1 MSAPTRQRRLST
13 RDLRT
18 ILGVTSA
25 LAAPF
30 DLMTMLGEVVAA
42 AKQVLVAERGSVWL
56 HDPATDELVLE
67 VATGMRAVRVPSG
80 TGLVGACARSRQIIN
95 VPDCYSDARFDPSVD
110 KASGF
115 RTRCML
121 TLPLIDHKDVLVGV
135 MQVLNKKGSVFDA
148 DDEALAAALSAQ
160 CAVALQRVRMTESL
174 IEGEKMRQALE
185 MAREVQM
192 STWPATMPVVPGY
205 DVCGISRPAELT
217 GGDTFDL
224 SMLEQGLLVV
234 LGDATGHGIAPALSV
249 TQVQAMLRIAF
260 GLGADLESAF
270 TQVNN
275 RLVEM
280 LPADRFI
287 TAFIGLLDPSTHRL
301 RFHSGGQGPIL
312 HYQAAAG
319 ACVAYKPTSFPLGAM
334 RLEGLRPAVTVDILP
349 GDILVLLSD
358 GFYEYRDAGGEQFG
372 DKRVEDIVRTH
383 RDKSMADLVGI
394 LLESVDAFARGAPQL
409 DDMTA
414 VLVKA
419 RGAVATV
426 EQRFKRSFDALPSIF
441 AFSAEAF
448 AGQGIDPSLR
458 QTVNLA
464 LEELF
469 TNMVKYSTTSNAE
482 VRIEMTAIE
491 RGVEVTLTD
500 YDVERFDVTKSPDVD
515 ISLPIEQRRPG
526 GLGLHL
532 IRRLLDSIEYD
543 YSVKDRRSRIT
554 FRKTKDAQPGPGRAA
569 NAGESNA
576 GN

>member
-1 MSAPTRQRRLST
+1 MNVRNRRRRLSA
-13 RDLRT
+13 RDLRA
-18 ILGVTSA
+18 ILGVTNK

-56 HDPATDELVLE
+56 HDPATDELVTE
-67 VATGMRAVRVPSG
+67 IATGMRAVRVPSG
-80 TGLVGACARSRQIIN
+80 TGLVGACARSREIIN

-110 KASGF
+110 KASGY

-121 TLPLIDHKDVLVGV
+121 TLPLIDHKNVLVGV
-135 MQVLNKKGSVFDA
+135 MQLLNKKDGVFDA
-148 DDEALAAALSAQ
+148 DDEALAAALAAQ
-160 CAVALQRVRMTESL
+160 CAVALQRARMTEAL
-174 IEGEKMRQALE
+174 IEGERMRQALE

-192 STWPATMPVVPGY
+192 STWPATMPMVPGY
-205 DVCGISRPAELT
+205 DVCGMSRAAELT

-224 SMLEQGLLVV
+224 SMLDQGLLVV

-249 TQVQAMLRIAF
+249 TQVQAMLQIAF
-260 GLGADLESAF
+260 RLGADLESAF

-275 RLVEM
+275 RLVET

-319 ACVAYKPTSFPLGAM
+319 ACVVYKPTSFPLGAM
-334 RLEGLRPAVTVDILP
+334 RLERLRPAVTVDILP

-358 GFYEYRDAGGEQFG
+358 GFYEYCDAGGEQFG
-372 DKRVEDIVRTH
+372 EKRVEDIVRTH
-383 RDKSMADLVGI
+383 CDKSMADLIGI
-394 LLESVDAFARGAPQL
+394 LLESVDAFARGAPQR

-414 VLVKA
+414 VLVRA
-419 RGAVATV
+419 RGAAVTV
-426 EQRFKRSFDALPSIF
+426 ERRFKRSFDALPAIF
-441 AFSAEAF
+441 AFTAEVF
-448 AGQGIDPSLR
+448 AAHGIDPSLL
-458 QTVNLA
+458 QTVDLA
-464 LEELF
+464 VEELF
-469 TNMVKYSTTSNAE
+469 TNMVKYNITSHAE

-491 RGVEVTLTD
+491 GGAEVTLTD
-500 YDVERFDVTKSPDVD
+500 YDVEPFDVTKSPEVD
-515 ISLPIEQRRPG
+515 ISVPIEQRQAG

-532 IRRLLDSIEYD
+532 IRRLLDSIEYE
-543 YSVKDRRSRIT
+543 YSVEDRRSRIT
-554 FRKTKDAQPGPGRAA
+554 FRKTNDALPGPGRAA
-569 NAGESNA
+569 SAGGSNA